1 MGSVHGVQRF
11 SFENNR
17 PSEKTMIE
25 KQYKILI
32 VDDEPVNLKTLGNL
46 LKEDYEIL
54 IAKDGEQALV
64 HAFDEEPPDLILLDI
79 MMPGL
84 DGYEI
89 CRIFQTEQ
97 KTQHI
102 PIIFVSALSEE
113 VDEAKGLEMGAVDYI
128 TKPISNSIALARVKT
143 QLKLKRAYEELKAA
157 NKELAQKNIALEE
170 VAALREDVENITR
183 HDLKN
188 PLNGIIC
195 AASLLMDDD
204 ELKEEQ
210 EELTKIIEEAG
221 YQMLDMINNSLN
233 LYKMEI
239 GSYQYHPLQVD
250 ILHLI
255 RKIVIQAKIHIL
267 SVEILLNNQPVTKED
282 TFFIYGEEL
291 LCYSMFANLFK
302 NAVEASPKEATIT
315 VKLDEKEMATIRIH
329 NQGSVPQQIRN
340 HFFDKYATAAKAGGT
355 GLGTYSAKLM
365 AETQGGNISL
375 ETSDEMG
382 TTITVQLPRNGE

>member
-1 MGSVHGVQRF
+1 
-11 SFENNR
+11 
-17 PSEKTMIE
+17 MIE

>member
-1 MGSVHGVQRF
+1 
-11 SFENNR
+11 
-17 PSEKTMIE
+17 MIE

-143 QLKLKRAYEELKAA
+143 QLKLKRAYEELKAV

-170 VAALREDVENITR
+170 VAALREDVEHITR

-195 AASLLMDDD
+195 ATSLLMDDD
-204 ELKEEQ
+204 DLKEEQ

-267 SVEILLNNQPVTKED
+267 SVGILLNNQPVTKED

-302 NAVEASPKEATIT
+302 NAIEASPKEATIT

-329 NQGSVPQQIRN
+329 NQGSVPQQIRH

-365 AETQGGNISL
+365 AETLGGNISL

-382 TTITVQLPRNGE
+382 TTITVQLPRNV

>member
-1 MGSVHGVQRF
+1 
-11 SFENNR
+11 
-17 PSEKTMIE
+17 MIE
-25 KQYKILI
+25 KQYNILI
-32 VDDEPVNLKTLGNL
+32 VDDEPLNLKTLGNIL
-46 LKEDYEIL
+46 TENYGIL
-54 IAKDGEQALV
+54 IAKDGKQALI
-64 HAFDEEPPDLILLDI
+64 HAFDEPQPDLILLDI

-89 CRIFQTEQ
+89 CRILQADI

-102 PIIFVSALSEE
+102 PIIFVSALNEE
-113 VDEAKGLEMGAVDYI
+113 IDETKGLEMGAVDYI
-128 TKPISNSIALARVKT
+128 TKPISNSIVLARVKT
-143 QLKLKRAYEELKAA
+143 QLKLKSIYEKLKAA
-157 NKELAQKNIALEE
+157 NEELAQKNIVLKE
-170 VAALREDVENITR
+170 VAALREDVERITR

-188 PLNGIIC
+188 PLNGILGAVSIF
-195 AASLLMDDD
+195 MDDD
-204 ELKEEQ
+204 EELNEEQ
-210 EELTKIIEEAG
+210 RDLTKIIEEAG

-239 GSYQYHPLQVD
+239 GRYQYHPQQVD

-255 RKIVIQAKIHIL
+255 QKIVNQAKAHIL
-267 SVEILLNNQPVTKED
+267 SVEILLNDQPVTQND
-282 TFFIYGEEL
+282 TFIVYGEEL

-302 NAVEASPKEATIT
+302 NAIEASLVEASPKEATIM
-315 VKLDEKEMATIRIH
+315 VYLDEKEMAIIRIH

-375 ETSDEMG
+375 ETSDETG
-382 TTITVQLPRNGE
+382 TTITIQLPRQGKNGI

>member
-1 MGSVHGVQRF
+1 
-11 SFENNR
+11 
-17 PSEKTMIE
+17 MIE

-157 NKELAQKNIALEE
+157 NKELAQKNLALEE
-170 VAALREDVENITR
+170 VAALREDVEHITR

-204 ELKEEQ
+204 DLKEEQ

-255 RKIVIQAKIHIL
+255 RKIVTQAKIHIL

-282 TFFIYGEEL
+282 TFLIYGEEL

-302 NAVEASPKEATIT
+302 NAIEASPKEATIT